1 MPSRPGE
8 VIVSPNF
15 IETEKVKQ
23 NEKTEENVSNE
34 RTRKKKPG
42 EKTNEKLSN
51 LLDKV
56 FKALVLRIL
65 TELGKRIDEHSENFN
80 KELENIKKEPAS
92 TGEYNN

>member
-1 MPSRPGE
+1 MRRQRKMFQMKEQG
-8 VIVSPNF
+8 
-15 IETEKVKQ
+15 
-23 NEKTEENVSNE
+23 
-34 RTRKKKPG
+34 KKKPG

-80 KELENIKKEPAS
+80 KELENIKKE
-92 TGEYNN
+92 TKE